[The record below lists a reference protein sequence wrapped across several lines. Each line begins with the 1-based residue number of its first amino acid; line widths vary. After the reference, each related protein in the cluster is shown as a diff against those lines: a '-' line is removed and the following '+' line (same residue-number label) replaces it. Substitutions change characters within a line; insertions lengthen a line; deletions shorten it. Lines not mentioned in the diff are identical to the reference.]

1 MSLLALGCLALLAA
15 DPPPAHRGVAGDLKV
30 KPPRIE
36 AEVQIDGVLS
46 EPAWAQASLLT
57 GFSQYSPVD
66 GRPAAEETT
75 VLVWYSPSAIY
86 FGIKGQAPAAAVRA
100 TLSSR
105 DRIEADDQVQIY
117 LSTFNDGRQALMF
130 AVNPLGVQADGAL
143 VEGTRTTSGLGGMQI
158 GRESADLSPDF
169 VFQSKGRLTDEG
181 FEIEVRIPF
190 KSLRS
195 PSADVQDWGLHIIR
209 IVRGTGHEDSWVA
222 ARRAATSFLAQA
234 GTLSGL
240 TGLRRGLV
248 LDLTPVVTART
259 DGAPADAGW
268 RYDTG
273 RPEFGG
279 NARWGITPNV
289 TLNGT
294 VNPDFAEVE
303 ADAGQ
308 FVFDPRQALYFP
320 EKRPFFLDGIEQFA
334 SPNQLIY
341 TRRIVSP
348 LGAAKLN
355 GKVGGTTLAL
365 LSALDDRGTSAA
377 GTMRPWF
384 NIARIQRDIGGE
396 SRLGVVYTD
405 KADGPDS
412 NRVLGVDARLSF
424 KSIYSLQL
432 QSAFS
437 RTTVARLT
445 ATAPLWQGQFV
456 RNGRTFGMRY
466 LLNGIDEE
474 FRASAGFVSR
484 TGITQARLEHRVST
498 YGPKGSWFESW
509 NNSVI
514 LEGVWQY
521 DDFVHGRGAQ
531 DRKLHLST
539 NVAFP
544 QGWRVRS
551 TLMFESFGFDEQL
564 YEDYR
569 LGSPQAD
576 GSWAYLPFVGTPRLP
591 NLDIEVSVNTPQYKR
606 FSANAF
612 VLVGKDE
619 NFYEWSSARVGFV
632 QGGIDWRP
640 TEQVRVNGGYQLQY
654 YYRRTDGSLVG
665 RRQIPRLKLEY
676 QLTRAIFLRFIGEY
690 DSNDQ
695 DDLRDD
701 SRTDLPIFYQVGDT
715 YVRALG
721 YERNRFRAD
730 WLFSYQPVPGTV
742 LFAGYGSTLAEPE
755 AMRFNRLSR
764 VRDGFFLKFSY
775 LFRL

>member
-36 AEVQIDGVLS
+36 EETQVDGVLN
-46 EPAWAQASLLT
+46 EPAWAQASILT

-86 FGIKGQAPAAAVRA
+86 FGIKGQAASGDVRA

-105 DRIEADDQVQIY
+105 DRIDADDQVQIF

-143 VEGTRTTSGLGGMQI
+143 VEGTRSAGGFGGMQT
-158 GRESADLSPDF
+158 GRQSTDLSPDF
-169 VFQSKGRLTDEG
+169 VFQSKGRVTEDG

-190 KSLRS
+190 QSLRS

-209 IVRGTGHEDSWVA
+209 IVKGTGQEDSWVPA
-222 ARRAATSFLAQA
+222 QRAASSFLAQA
-234 GTLSGL
+234 GTLIGL

-248 LDLTPVVTART
+248 LDLTPVVTARA
-259 DGAPADAGW
+259 DGNPADDEW
-268 RYDTG
+268 RYGADH
-273 RPEFGG
+273 PDFGG
-279 NARWGITPNV
+279 NVRWGITPNV

-294 VNPDFAEVE
+294 VKPDFAEVE

-308 FVFDPRQALYFP
+308 FIFDPRQAVFYP
-320 EKRPFFLDGIEQFA
+320 EKRPFFLDGIEQY
-334 SPNQLIY
+334 STPNQLIY
-341 TRRIVSP
+341 TRRIVAP

-355 GKVGGTTLAL
+355 GKVGRTTLAL
-365 LSALDDRGTSAA
+365 LSAADDRATSAD
-377 GTMRPWF
+377 GQHHPVF
-384 NIARIQRDIGGE
+384 NIARVQQDIGGQ
-396 SRLGVVYTD
+396 SRLGAVYTD
-405 KADGPDS
+405 KGDGRDS
-412 NRVLGVDARLSF
+412 NRVFGLDAWLSF
-424 KSIYSLQL
+424 KTIYSLQL

-437 RTTVARLT
+437 RTQQAETT
-445 ATAPLWQGQFV
+445 TTAPLWQAQFV
-456 RNGRTFGMRY
+456 RSGRTFSLRY
-466 LLNGIDEE
+466 LLNGIDDD
-474 FRASAGFVSR
+474 FRASAGFISR
-484 TGITQARLEHRVST
+484 AGITHGALEHRLTT
-498 YGPKGSWFESW
+498 YGPKGGWFESW

-514 LEGVWQY
+514 LDGTWQY
-521 DDFVHGRGAQ
+521 EDFVHGRGAQ

-539 NVAFP
+539 TLALRK
-544 QGWRVRS
+544 GWRVRS
-551 TLMFESFGFDEQL
+551 TLMFESYGYDEQL

-569 LGSPQAD
+569 LGQQQAD
-576 GSWAYLPFVGTPRLP
+576 LSWIYLPFVGTPRLP
-591 NLDIEVSVNTPQYKR
+591 NVDVELTVNTPQFKTL
-606 FSANAF
+606 SANAF
-612 VLVGKDE
+612 VLFGKDE
-619 NFYEWSSARVGFV
+619 NFYEWSSARIGFV
-632 QGGIDWRP
+632 QVGVDWRP

-690 DSNDQ
+690 DSNYQ

-721 YERNRFRAD
+721 DERNRFRAD

-755 AMRFNRLSR
+755 ALRFNRLSR